1 MKSETC
7 HCFTMADIMSV
18 CTAAIEAA
26 RRLGVEPVVS
36 AKEMADPDV
45 DHLGIMAYV
54 ARLRAAA
61 AADTTKPTRRSVPPS
76 KPSPDPTPLP
86 PPPPPPPP
94 LPPVTVDH
102 SPMPRFDA
110 GLVTATANFRRA
122 PSPLTRRVH
131 IQPPTSPGYVSR
143 TVLVLCFFV
152 CLRRQREALCFLVL
166 RPSVRPL
173 SVR

>member
-1 MKSETC
+1 
-7 HCFTMADIMSV
+7 MSV

-45 DHLGIMAYV
+45 DHLGVMAYV

-61 AADTTKPTRRSVPPS
+61 AANITQTTRRSVPTS

-94 LPPVTVDH
+94 VPPVNVNHSPLPPR
-102 SPMPRFDA
+102 SDA
-110 GLVTATANFRRA
+110 GLAGTSNVRRS

-143 TVLVLCFFV
+143 TVGY
-152 CLRRQREALCFLVL
+152 
-166 RPSVRPL
+166 
-173 SVR
+173 